1 MKSACIDEETDDSN
15 WNQDDDNENKLFRLS
30 T

>member
-1 MKSACIDEETDDSN
+1 MKSEYINKETDFSK
-15 WNQDDDNENKLFRLS
+15 WNQDDDNENKLFSLS